1 METQNVP
8 DIIDSAVIGRP
19 SPFIHSLSVSQ
30 SLILRYNSYAKKL
43 NFKMG
48 NNCEQTFCQR
58 RYISGQKKYGKI
70 FTIICH

>member
-1 METQNVP
+1 MHHRFEATKHNNKVSTQMETQNVP

-43 NFKMG
+43 NFKMS
-48 NNCEQTFCQR
+48 
-58 RYISGQKKYGKI
+58 SG
-70 FTIICH
+70 F